1 MYYLKSSGYLLK
13 FRCGDI
19 NFNFKN
25 HRNTLSIKY
34 YDNQITA
41 EKSTEYKK
49 ESPTNRLKHGTPKTD
64 LKTCL
69 GS

>member
-25 HRNTLSIKY
+25 HRNTLSIVTIKL
-34 YDNQITA
+34 QP
-41 EKSTEYKK
+41 KK
-49 ESPTNRLKHGTPKTD
+49 VRSIKKNPPRID
-64 LKTCL
+64 
-69 GS
+69 